1 VKASPMDCREC
12 RALMGPYID
21 GEIAADE
28 KAAFERH
35 LETCGDCRAS
45 LASARRLSA
54 AVRSRAERFAAPA
67 HLHARILGEIDR
79 APRRSFWG
87 DLRMLGAGWNPVALA
102 ASLLLAVVGTA
113 AITGS
118 HFGVADHEAA
128 LTREVVAGQIRS
140 LMAQHLTDVASS
152 DQHTVKPWFNGKLDF
167 SPPVVDL
174 ATAGFPLVGAR
185 LDYVAHRPVA
195 ALVYRRREHVINL
208 FIWPE
213 AGEKPLRLDSQQGY
227 NVAYY
232 KSGGMEYWAVS
243 DLGQA
248 ELEEFVARLMTAK
261 ESPA

>member
-1 VKASPMDCREC
+1 MDCTEC
-12 RALMGPYID
+12 RTLTSAYVD
-21 GEIAADE
+21 GELAADE
-28 KAAFERH
+28 SAAFERH
-35 LETCGDCRAS
+35 LETCADCRAAV
-45 LASARRLSA
+45 ASTRQLSA
-54 AVRSRAERFAAPA
+54 AVRSGAERFAAPA
-67 HLHARILGEIDR
+67 HLRARILGEIDR
-79 APRRSFWG
+79 VSRRSFWG
-87 DLRMLGAGWNPVALA
+87 DLRMLGVGWNPVALA
-102 ASLLLAVVGTA
+102 ASLLLAVASTA

-118 HFGVADHEAA
+118 YFGVADHEAA

-140 LMAQHLTDVASS
+140 LMAGHLTDVASS

-174 ATAGFPLVGAR
+174 AAAGFPLVGGR

-213 AGEKPLRLDSQQGY
+213 AGDKPLRLDSQQGY

-248 ELEEFVARLMTAK
+248 ELKEFVARLMSAK
-261 ESPA
+261 EGPA